1 MTIPTML
8 GIETALRGLQANQA
22 ALDTT
27 GENITNAST
36 PGYSRQRVDLTES
49 DALTIPALSN
59 VTGTGAQV
67 GTGVDISNITRVRDA
82 FIDIQYRTQNTST
95 SNANT
100 LASELGQVQTAL
112 GSSSSD
118 AISTA
123 LSNFWNSW
131 STLAN
136 NPSGSSQAAALQ
148 SVVDNG
154 TTLAQTFNAVS
165 AQMATVQSQA
175 SQQYATLTGAGGQVQ
190 QDANQIATLNQQIV
204 DAQAAGTTPNDLLDQ
219 RDNLIDDLSSLASVT
234 VTTQSNGSDTISFG
248 NAAQPLIGGAT
259 GTTVTWPQAM
269 TSAAGGQLGA
279 LLNLGSATGPIGT
292 LSSQLDTVAN
302 TVISSVN
309 ALQPTSPFF
318 SGNSASTIAVS
329 ATTATIQTSS
339 SATSGTDLAQGIAA
353 LSGGAADQGYAAF
366 VASMG
371 DTVASANSAQ
381 TTAQSVLTAI
391 DNQRQSVSGVS
402 LDEEMANL
410 ITFQRGYQAS
420 ARMMQAMNDTLQTL
434 ISSTT
439 SAGM

>member
-1 MTIPTML
+1 MPIPSFMGL
-8 GIETALRGLQANQA
+8 ETALRGLQANQA

-27 GENITNAST
+27 GENITNANT
-36 PGYSRQRVDLTES
+36 PGYTRQRVDLTES
-49 DALTIPALSN
+49 DALTIPAFSN
-59 VTGTGAQV
+59 VTGAGVQL
-67 GTGVDISNITRVRDA
+67 GTGVDVSNITRVRDQ
-82 FIDIQYRTQNTST
+82 FIDIQYRTQNTAT

-136 NPSGSSQAAALQ
+136 NPSGSSQTAALQ
-148 SVVDNG
+148 SVVDSG
-154 TTLAQTFNAVS
+154 TTLAQTFNSVS
-165 AQMATVQSQA
+165 AQMATVQNQA
-175 SQQYATLTGAGGQVQ
+175 GQQYATLTGNGGQVQ

-204 DAQAAGTTPNDLLDQ
+204 SAQAAGTTPNDLLDQ
-219 RDNLIDDLSSLASVT
+219 RDKLVDDLSSLAQVS
-234 VTTQSNGSDTISFG
+234 VTTQANGSETVNFG
-248 NAAQPLIGGAT
+248 NAATPLIGGAT

-279 LLNLGSATGPIGT
+279 LLNLSSPAGPIGS
-292 LSSQLDTVAN
+292 LSTQLDSVAN

-329 ATTATIQTSS
+329 ATTATIQSS
-339 SATSGTDLAQGIAA
+339 SSSTSGTDLAQGIAA

-366 VASMG
+366 VAQMG
-371 DTVASANSAQ
+371 DTVQSANSAQ
-381 TTAQSVLTAI
+381 STAQSVLTAI

-402 LDEEMANL
+402 LDEEMTNL
-410 ITFQRGYQAS
+410 VTYQRGYQAS
-420 ARMMQAMNDTLQTL
+420 ARMMQAIDSMLQTL
-434 ISSTT
+434 ISS
-439 SAGM
+439 AGSGM